1 MKTEEIAN
9 ALRLRDTGNWYKLQ
23 LEAADALE
31 AQAHELIE
39 TRIEADTM
47 RQHHKNAEAVIDA
60 QATEIARLREAL
72 RPLAATKARHV
83 TVDAIGC
90 AIIEATGDGPW
101 SDHVCDLLTIH
112 TEAAREALATP
123 PDPEEW

>member
-1 MKTEEIAN
+1 MKTEEIA
-9 ALRLRDTGNWYKLQ
+9 AQLRESIRSVSGLKPSGLMT
-23 LEAADALE
+23 EAADALE
-31 AQAHELIE
+31 AQA
-39 TRIEADTM
+39 A
-47 RQHHKNAEAVIDA
+47 
-60 QATEIARLREAL
+60 EIARLREAL

-112 TEAAREALATP
+112 AEAARFALATP
-123 PDPEEW
+123 TTPEETSR